1 MFRLRLTCVLI
12 VLTATTALPAH
23 AHATSRNC
31 KLFST
36 SDVGKVVGLH
46 GIRLEATSQS
56 APSITGKHGRAAV
69 CEYFQGATH
78 VAESSVMTWS
88 SAKAAGQEF
97 AAQIR
102 GRTDGPALRRI
113 AGPWRS
119 AYQHG
124 DNEIYMLKGRS
135 VFHMLYEVNPRATPK
150 AGGVKRLAV
159 RAARK
164 L

>member
-1 MFRLRLTCVLI
+1 MG
-12 VLTATTALPAH
+12 TAALPVH
-23 AHATSRNC
+23 ADAASRYC

-46 GIRLEATSQS
+46 GIRLKASTQP
-56 APSITGKHGRAAV
+56 APSIRGNHGRAAV
-69 CEYFQGATH
+69 CEFYQRASH
-78 VAESSVMTWS
+78 VAESSVMAWS
-88 SAKAAGQEF
+88 SAKAADKEF

-102 GRTDGPALRRI
+102 GRADLGPALRRI

-124 DNEIYMLKGRS
+124 NNEIYVLKDRYI
-135 VFHMLYEVNPRATPK
+135 FHMFYEQNPRAD
-150 AGGVKRLAV
+150 GVKRLAA
-159 RAARK
+159 RAARR